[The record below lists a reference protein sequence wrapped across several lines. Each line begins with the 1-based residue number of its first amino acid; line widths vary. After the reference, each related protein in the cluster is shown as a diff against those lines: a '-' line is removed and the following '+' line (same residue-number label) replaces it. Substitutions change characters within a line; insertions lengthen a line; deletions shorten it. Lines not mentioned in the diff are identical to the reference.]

1 MNKRV
6 ITIAAGAWLFVA
18 LFGLSYRAF
27 ERAILAPNL
36 GVELAAFL
44 ATTTLA
50 GAVLVT
56 VLLLIGTRSRAY
68 TRRELWTIGVTWTLL
83 TAAAECVAADS
94 WESLIAD
101 FDPSRGGLFG
111 LVLLTALA
119 SPPLLGLLLRRRPDS
134 V

>member
-1 MNKRV
+1 MKKRV
-6 ITIAAGAWLFVA
+6 IAIAAGVWLFVA
-18 LFGLSYRAF
+18 VFGISYRAF
-27 ERAILAPNL
+27 ERSILAPNL
-36 GVELAAFL
+36 GVEAAAFL

-83 TAAAECVAADS
+83 TAAAECAAAGS

-119 SPPLLGLLLRRRPDS
+119 SPPLLGLLLGRQPRRA
-134 V
+134 